1 MKVQR
6 TVFATVAIMLL
17 LATASIA
24 DVKTDYDRGVDFN
37 QYKTYSWEK
46 VQTADPLWV
55 DRIKEA
61 VDSQLAAKGWRR
73 VESGGQASLIGIEMT
88 RNQQSVNTF
97 YDGFGGGRRWG
108 GGFGNATS
116 TVDTYQVGTLVLDI
130 FDTNSH
136 KLIWRGSSSD
146 TMSDKSENN
155 IKNLD
160 KGAQKMFEHFP
171 PEVKK

>member
-1 MKVQR
+1 M
-6 TVFATVAIMLL
+6 
-17 LATASIA
+17 
-24 DVKTDYDRGVDFN
+24 
-37 QYKTYSWEK
+37 
-46 VQTADPLWV
+46 
-55 DRIKEA
+55 
-61 VDSQLAAKGWRR
+61 
-73 VESGGQASLIGIEMT
+73 ESGGQASLIGIEMT

-160 KGAQKMFEHFP
+160 KDVQKMFEHFP

>member
-1 MKVQR
+1 MKIQR
-6 TVFATVAIMLL
+6 TVFVSAAIVLL
-17 LATASIA
+17 LATASFA
-24 DVKTDYDRGVDFN
+24 DVHTDYNRGVDFS

-73 VESGGQASLIGIEMT
+73 VESDGQASLIAIEMT
-88 RNQQSVNTF
+88 RNQQSLNTF

-108 GGFGNATS
+108 GGFGNATT
-116 TVDTYQVGTLVLDI
+116 TVDTYKVGSLVVDV
-130 FDTNSH
+130 FDANTH

-146 TMSDKSENN
+146 TLSDKSDKN
-155 IKNLD
+155 IKTLEKD
-160 KGAQKMFEHFP
+160 VQKMFEHFP

>member
-108 GGFGNATS
+108 GGFGNATT
-116 TVDTYQVGTLVLDI
+116 TVDTYKIGSLVVDV
-130 FDTNSH
+130 FDANTH

-146 TMSDKSENN
+146 TLSDKSDKN
-155 IKNLD
+155 IKTLEKD
-160 KGAQKMFEHFP
+160 VQKMFEHFP

>member
-37 QYKTYSWEK
+37 QYKTYSWKK

-116 TVDTYQVGTLVLDI
+116 KVDTYQVGTLVLDI